1 MTNHSKQ
8 QKMDDRNNAQIERE
22 QRQLAAYNRL
32 MNERNNAR
40 KSAERHLGQNLDW
53 DALPR
58 LSFGKSRS
66 KQSKKL
72 TKSKKSK
79 KLTKSKKSTKSK
91 KLTKSRSKKS
101 KSKKTL

>member
-40 KSAERHLGQNLDW
+40 KLAERHLGPNLEW
-53 DALPR
+53 DALPLR
-58 LSFGKSRS
+58 LSFGKKSR
-66 KQSKKL
+66 
-72 TKSKKSK
+72 SKKSK
-79 KLTKSKKSTKSK
+79 SKSKSK
-91 KLTKSRSKKS
+91 KSRSKKS
-101 KSKKTL
+101 KSKKSKSKKSKSKKSL